1 MIFIPYITN
10 SPSMAPTTAI
20 QAIAWT
26 QSKLQ
31 TSVQIDEHSLNGC
44 GGLLR
49 PMDDELM
56 KPYIHKIPE
65 IHRWVTVLV
74 LKWIHEFFTP
84 INGTSTTTNTHTQ
97 NSASILARS
106 GVQGLTGI
114 VTNCVFTSYDNQ
126 RHEAF
131 WIAGPLMDT
140 FKETNTSS
148 CK

>member
-1 MIFIPYITN
+1 
-10 SPSMAPTTAI
+10 MAPTTAI
-20 QAIAWT
+20 QAIART

-44 GGLLR
+44 GGLIR

-65 IHRWVTVLV
+65 IHIWVTVLV
-74 LKWIHEFFTP
+74 LKWIHEIFYTYQRR
-84 INGTSTTTNTHTQ
+84 TSTTTNTPTQ

>member
-1 MIFIPYITN
+1 
-10 SPSMAPTTAI
+10 MAPTTAI
-20 QAIAWT
+20 QAIART

-65 IHRWVTVLV
+65 IHIWVTVLV
-74 LKWIHEFFTP
+74 LKWIHEIFYTYQRR
-84 INGTSTTTNTHTQ
+84 TSTTTNTHTQ

-131 WIAGPLMDT
+131 
-140 FKETNTSS
+140 
-148 CK
+148 